1 MHFQGARMDDQRC
14 SLPQIKLTD
23 NHPLTKKDEG
33 APRSAS
39 FSTQS
44 EIIER
49 LKSKEKDSRKEV
61 HNSAPLRGKLHE
73 ITCQSAQVTVK

>member
-23 NHPLTKKDEG
+23 NHPLPKKDEG

-49 LKSKEKDSRKEV
+49 LKNKEKDSRKEV
-61 HNSAPLRGKLHE
+61 YNSSTIKKKLHE
-73 ITCQSAQVTVK
+73 IIIFGLHK